1 MDEAQ
6 ERNVLCDAA
15 LGDVPVDTVIT
26 RGTVF
31 NVFTREFIANQSI
44 WIKNGK
50 IAYVGPD
57 HDPAKTE
64 NTTLFDAHGMV
75 LLPGLIDAHTHISST
90 KSGVDEF
97 VKHVIPGGT
106 TTVIT
111 ETMDLA
117 FISGEDGL
125 KPWIDGFRDQPIRIY
140 YTVPPL
146 CGLTPSEEINTL
158 SLEELLPY
166 LKDPRCL
173 GLGEVYWS
181 NLFVPGPQGKRL
193 FDLASTAL
201 RLGKQVEGHT
211 AGASGR
217 KLQAYSCLGVSSC
230 HEPITPNEVL
240 ERMRLGYWLM
250 IREGSVRKELEGV
263 REVFTNNLDFRR
275 LVLCTD
281 SVDPIDIM
289 DRGYLED
296 SLRKALRL
304 GVRPELAYQMVTL
317 NAAEHFRLDD
327 RIGSI
332 SPGRMADIVLI
343 PSPENYSPQL
353 ILCDGKL
360 IYRDGKVLAQP
371 RPIQFPELLFN
382 TVKPQP
388 YILPSSPSRGRV
400 RAIELVTN
408 LVTQESIIDLDDLQA
423 SKDVAM
429 ILAIDRLGNGGS
441 FLGFIKGYGL
451 NRGAI
456 GSTQSWDTGDMV
468 VIGCDPSSMT
478 TVIERLKEIGGGY
491 VYAISS
497 EVLAELPTPVCG
509 FLSPAPLEDIRDRM
523 KQLERLLHENG
534 VKFEKALLTLETI
547 TTAAIPHFRITH
559 NGYVRLKDRA
569 VLSCDV

>member
-1 MDEAQ
+1 MDELQ
-6 ERNVLCDAA
+6 TRKILCEVA
-15 LGDVPVDTVIT
+15 LGNVAVDTVII

-31 NVFTREFIANQSI
+31 NVFTREFLPNQSI
-44 WIKNGK
+44 WIKDGR

-57 HDPAKTE
+57 HDPTRSDG
-64 NTTLFDAHGMV
+64 TDVIDAQGMV

-117 FISGEDGL
+117 FISGEAGL
-125 KPWIDGFRDQPIRIY
+125 NPWIDGFKDQPIRIY

-146 CGLTPSEEINTL
+146 CGLTPSEEINAL
-158 SLEELLPY
+158 SVDELLPY
-166 LKDPRCL
+166 LEDPRCL

-181 NLFVPGPQGKRL
+181 NLFVPGYQGKRL
-193 FDLASTAL
+193 FELVSTVV

-217 KLQAYSCLGVSSC
+217 KLQAYSSLGVSSC
-230 HEPITPNEVL
+230 HEPITANEVL

-250 IREGSVRKELEGV
+250 IREGSVRKELDGV
-263 REVFTNNLDFRR
+263 REVFTRNLDFRR

-289 DRGYLED
+289 ERGYLED

-327 RIGSI
+327 QIGSL
-332 SPGRMADIVLI
+332 SPGRMADIVII
-343 PSPENYSPQL
+343 PSPESYSPQL

-360 IYRDGKVLAQP
+360 IYRDGKILAQP
-371 RPIQFPELLFN
+371 RPIQFPASLFH

-388 YILPSSPSRGRV
+388 YTLPSSPSRGKV
-400 RAIELVTN
+400 RAIGLVTN
-408 LVTQESIIDLDDLQA
+408 LVTQECIVDLDDPQA

-429 ILAIDRLGNGGS
+429 IFAIDRLGNGGS

-468 VIGCDPSSMT
+468 VVGCDPTSMT

-497 EVLAELPTPVCG
+497 DVVAELPTPVCG
-509 FLSPAPLEDIRDRM
+509 FLSLAPLEKIRDRM
-523 KQLERLLHENG
+523 KNLETRLHENG
-534 VKFEKALLTLETI
+534 VTFEKALLTLETI

-569 VLSCDV
+569 LLSCDV